1 MTTVDL
7 TKERHAMRRFLWVIG
22 IAVCLWPLLSGGVT
36 RDEFL
41 VRTTQDYVGLCST
54 SPNDPMY
61 AAATGF
67 CHGYGVGAYHY
78 YQAATA
84 GPEAKPFI
92 CAPEPT
98 PPRAEIVQ
106 MFLAWAREHPEYMGE
121 RPVDSLFRFLG
132 EKFPCRR

>member
-7 TKERHAMRRFLWVIG
+7 TKERHAMRRFVWVIG

>member
-7 TKERHAMRRFLWVIG
+7 TKERHAMRRFVWVIG

-106 MFLAWAREHPEYMGE
+106 MFLAWARQHPEYMGE

>member
-1 MTTVDL
+1 
-7 TKERHAMRRFLWVIG
+7 MRRFVWVIG
-22 IAVCLWPLLSGGVT
+22 IAVCLWPLLSGGAT

-41 VRTTQDYVGLCST
+41 VRTTQDYVRLCSA

-61 AAATGF
+61 AAAIGF

-84 GPEAKPFI
+84 GPEGKSFVCP
-92 CAPEPT
+92 PEPT
-98 PPRAEIVQ
+98 PPRVEIVQ
-106 MFLAWAREHPEYMGE
+106 MFLAWAREHPQYMGE

-132 EKFPCRR
+132 DKWPCRR

>member
-7 TKERHAMRRFLWVIG
+7 TKERHAMRRFVWVIG

-84 GPEAKPFI
+84 GPDAKPFI

>member
-1 MTTVDL
+1 
-7 TKERHAMRRFLWVIG
+7 MRRS
-22 IAVCLWPLLSGGVT
+22 VCSIVLTISLWPLLAGAVT

-54 SPNDPMY
+54 NPSDPMY
-61 AAATGF
+61 AAAMGF

-78 YQAATA
+78 YLAATA
-84 GPEAKPFI
+84 GPEGKPFI
-92 CAPEPT
+92 YPPEPT

-106 MFLAWAREHPEYMGE
+106 MFLAWAREHPQYMGE

-132 EKFPCRR
+132 DKWPCRR

>member
-84 GPEAKPFI
+84 GPDAKPFI

>member
-1 MTTVDL
+1 
-7 TKERHAMRRFLWVIG
+7 MRRFVWVIG
-22 IAVCLWPLLSGGVT
+22 IAVCLWPFLSGGAT

-41 VRTTQDYVGLCST
+41 VRTTQDYVALCST

-61 AAATGF
+61 AAAMGF

-78 YQAATA
+78 YLAETA
-84 GPEAKPFI
+84 GPGVKPFI
-92 CAPEPT
+92 CPPEPT
-98 PPRAEIVQ
+98 PSRTEIVQ

-132 EKFPCRR
+132 EKWPCPR